1 MYFTYKKKEKRK
13 EKRLIFSPKKKFIEA
28 VTIDCSKTIRK
39 IKNQQHQANEKPEQS
54 NEFQR
59 FFKSF
64 ELSRK
69 T

>member
-1 MYFTYKKKEKRK
+1 MYFTYKKKK
-13 EKRLIFSPKKKFIEA
+13 EKKKGSFFPPKKKFIEA

>member
-1 MYFTYKKKEKRK
+1 MYFIYKKKKKEKK
-13 EKRLIFSPKKKFIEA
+13 AHFSPPKKKFLEA
-28 VTIDCSKTIRK
+28 VAIDCSKTVRK

-64 ELSRK
+64 ELSWK